1 VYPGADVRALREL
14 ESVLAG
20 FDVVH
25 THAGRAG
32 LLGRVAARRVG
43 VPVVVHTL
51 HGFPFNEFQ
60 SWWTRRALLGVER
73 WLGGMTDFFLTD
85 GTFVASEAVR
95 LRIAAPDRV
104 RSLISSIDPVVPVS
118 VEARRSARAV
128 LGVPEGVPVIGT
140 AARLARQK
148 GPLDLVRA
156 FAGLGRSDAWLVWLG
171 DGDLRGRVESLVAEL
186 GLSGRVVLAG
196 DRSDVGSLLPAFD
209 VFALASWWEGL
220 PCSLVEAMCCG
231 VPVVATA
238 VNSVPELVVAGR
250 TGLLARPG
258 DPASLTVALRRMLEE
273 PELAAGMAEEAR
285 RLIGQL
291 YEPDRIGP
299 ELMDVYDTALRRAH
313 TRTA

>member
-1 VYPGADVRALREL
+1 
-14 ESVLAG
+14 
-20 FDVVH
+20 
-25 THAGRAG
+25 
-32 LLGRVAARRVG
+32 
-43 VPVVVHTL
+43 
-51 HGFPFNEFQ
+51 
-60 SWWTRRALLGVER
+60 
-73 WLGGMTDFFLTD
+73 
-85 GTFVASEAVR
+85 
-95 LRIAAPDRV
+95 
-104 RSLISSIDPVVPVS
+104 
-118 VEARRSARAV
+118 
-128 LGVPEGVPVIGT
+128 
-140 AARLARQK
+140 
-148 GPLDLVRA
+148 
-156 FAGLGRSDAWLVWLG
+156 
-171 DGDLRGRVESLVAEL
+171 
-186 GLSGRVVLAG
+186 VVLAG